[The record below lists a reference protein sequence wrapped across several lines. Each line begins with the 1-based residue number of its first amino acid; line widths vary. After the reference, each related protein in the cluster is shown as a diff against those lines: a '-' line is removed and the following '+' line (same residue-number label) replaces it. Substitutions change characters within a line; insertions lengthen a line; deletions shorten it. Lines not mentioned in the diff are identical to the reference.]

1 MKIVMIY
8 DEIQSGMGTK
18 DDKML
23 PLGGKK
29 EAIGPAVMM
38 QSFLKEIDGK
48 VIATL
53 YCGNGTYLDDPDLVV
68 KKLTMMVK
76 KLNPDIVMCGPA
88 FNFKDYALMA
98 AHTAKS
104 ISTETDIKA
113 FAAMSVENDSVIEKY
128 KDQVHIVK
136 TPAKGEAGLNDALR
150 NMCLMAEHLVNDTV
164 TEELTKEICY

>member
-8 DEIQSGMGTK
+8 DQIQSGMGTK

-38 QSFLKEIDGK
+38 QSCLKEIDGK

-53 YCGNGTYLDDPDLVV
+53 YCGNGTYLEDPDLVV

-76 KLNPDIVMCGPA
+76 KLPTSSNSTSNSSNTMV
-88 FNFKDYALMA
+88 NTALIRRCPGA
-98 AHTAKS
+98 
-104 ISTETDIKA
+104 
-113 FAAMSVENDSVIEKY
+113 
-128 KDQVHIVK
+128 
-136 TPAKGEAGLNDALR
+136 
-150 NMCLMAEHLVNDTV
+150 
-164 TEELTKEICY
+164 